1 MQENEDDK
9 ILKITTRLFMV
20 IFIIVFITIVIR
32 FLSKNILVDIMNVNN
47 PFIQEL
53 AEDGR
58 SQKAELIQIDWDKE
72 YPIEDNQKDNEKNE
86 IIKESIIDK
95 YTNIIN
101 KVEGQLEKYSS
112 EFLLGY
118 EKIVE
123 IAKSYENL
131 INWNLITLNDLDT
144 PIYME
149 DGYWSEINTKEE
161 YTKQATNIIEFS
173 NYVKEKNI
181 DLIYIQAPKKTQD
194 CSGEMFDIYTDYA
207 DENIDDLIKKLKEND
222 INVLD
227 LREKVREDKIE
238 PKTLFY
244 KTDHHWTPQAAIWAM
259 NHITDRLN
267 SDWKMNINKELYK
280 MKNYYTINCNDT
292 CLGSQGRKVTLAKAN
307 TENFDIVLPNFKT
320 SITVTVPEKGIE
332 NKTGDVWETLFDK
345 EELKKKDYYDSS
357 EYSAYGYG
365 NWSLVHAKN
374 NNVKDGEKVLILAD
388 SFSGVLTPYLSL
400 GVEEIYKLD
409 LRKFNGSV
417 KSFIEKNNITKVMML
432 YFPGIF
438 QDELGNKLLEYN

>member
-9 ILKITTRLFMV
+9 ILKITTRLFMA
-20 IFIIVFITIVIR
+20 IFIIVLITIVIR

-149 DGYWSEINTKEE
+149 NGYWSEINTKEE
-161 YTKQATNIIEFS
+161 YTKPATNIIEFS

-181 DLIYIQAPKKTQD
+181 DLIYIQIIQMKT
-194 CSGEMFDIYTDYA
+194 
-207 DENIDDLIKKLKEND
+207 
-222 INVLD
+222 
-227 LREKVREDKIE
+227 
-238 PKTLFY
+238 
-244 KTDHHWTPQAAIWAM
+244 
-259 NHITDRLN
+259 
-267 SDWKMNINKELYK
+267 
-280 MKNYYTINCNDT
+280 
-292 CLGSQGRKVTLAKAN
+292 
-307 TENFDIVLPNFKT
+307 
-320 SITVTVPEKGIE
+320 
-332 NKTGDVWETLFDK
+332 
-345 EELKKKDYYDSS
+345 
-357 EYSAYGYG
+357 
-365 NWSLVHAKN
+365 
-374 NNVKDGEKVLILAD
+374 
-388 SFSGVLTPYLSL
+388 
-400 GVEEIYKLD
+400 
-409 LRKFNGSV
+409 
-417 KSFIEKNNITKVMML
+417 
-432 YFPGIF
+432 
-438 QDELGNKLLEYN
+438 